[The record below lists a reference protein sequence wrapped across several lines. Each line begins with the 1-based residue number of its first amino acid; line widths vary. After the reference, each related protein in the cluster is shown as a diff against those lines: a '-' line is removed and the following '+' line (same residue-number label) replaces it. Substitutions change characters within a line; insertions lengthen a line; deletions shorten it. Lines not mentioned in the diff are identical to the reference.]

1 MNDESKWS
9 LTFRYIAGTV
19 FFAAIIALLFYA
31 HDAVRNLAIA
41 AFVAYLINPAVVYL
55 STRTQ
60 MSRMAAVNFVYFSA
74 LILLVGLP
82 ASLAPIFY
90 DEVRIVIDDLLGLS
104 NQLRQILSNPVRF
117 GGLVFHLE
125 QWGESLFQVQN
136 AFLTPLPEEALE
148 LLETTSVGVLWFLVI
163 LVSVHF
169 FLSQW
174 PTIRDS
180 VIAFA
185 PPPYRPELRELYK
198 RIRRVWMAYLRGQI
212 VLMIIVGVVFTVAWT
227 FMGIP
232 GALVL
237 GVIAGLFTLVPDVG
251 PFLAVAIAAGVALL
265 EGSTWIP
272 LSNFWVAGILVAVYL
287 VLINLKNF
295 FLRPYIMGRSLH
307 MNEALVFII
316 IIIATILEGIIGAL
330 LVVPL
335 FATAIVVTGYLQR
348 KILGLPA
355 FEDDGSRQFTMPE
368 DKLNPPPRKWGRRAT
383 DRLENEPLESPP
395 GSLPHGEP
403 APVLES
409 VSAPERV
416 SAVSD
421 GAEDRTVSSSPQSS
435 PVDGPIHLHH
445 NETATS
451 STPTEKKI
459 QK

>member
-9 LTFRYIAGTV
+9 LTFRYVAGTV
-19 FFAAIIALLFYA
+19 FFGAIIAFLFYA

-41 AFVAYLINPAVVYL
+41 AFVAYLINPAVMYL
-55 STRTQ
+55 STRTK
-60 MSRMAAVNFVYFSA
+60 MSRTAAVNFVYFSA
-74 LILLVGLP
+74 LVLLVGVP
-82 ASLAPIFY
+82 ATLAPIFY
-90 DEVRIVIDDLLGLS
+90 DEVRIIIDDLLGLS
-104 NQLRQILSNPVRF
+104 SQVRQMLSNPVRI
-117 GGLVFHLE
+117 GGLAFHLE
-125 QWGESLFQVQN
+125 DWGESIFRVQN

-174 PTIRDS
+174 PTMRDTMIS
-180 VIAFA
+180 FA
-185 PPPYRPELRELYK
+185 PLPYRPELRELYS

-237 GVIAGLFTLVPDVG
+237 GVIAGLFTLIPDVG
-251 PFLAVAIAAGVALL
+251 PFLAVVIAAGVALL

-316 IIIATILEGIIGAL
+316 IIIATILEGILGAL

-335 FATAIVVTGYLQR
+335 FATAVVVTGYIQR
-348 KILGLPA
+348 KILGLPP
-355 FEDDGSRQFTMPE
+355 FEDDGSQQFVMPE
-368 DKLNPPPRKWGRRAT
+368 EKIPPRKWGRRAT
-383 DRLENEPLESPP
+383 DRLENEPGASPP
-395 GSLPHGEP
+395 GSLPLGEP
-403 APVLES
+403 APVLETG
-409 VSAPERV
+409 SAPDRV
-416 SAVSD
+416 SPSADRVEDVTVLTTPPSAPAVDPGS
-421 GAEDRTVSSSPQSS
+421 AYE
-435 PVDGPIHLHH
+435 
-445 NETATS
+445 NEVPAR
-451 STPTEKKI
+451 KKT